1 MINARK
7 RIVETTTMF
16 AVPIVA
22 LFMLDDVSIRE
33 AKTFPKYICFAML
46 LLATINLAQLWVYL
60 NKVRPLDWPTFLRWS
75 LPFKGGAPFPI
86 RRVCLTL
93 GFMTAYI
100 FTMET
105 IGFYLAGFLFFF
117 AILFTLDP
125 AKPTAAGA
133 LRKVSYAACFM
144 FVVYVL
150 FSVMLGVVIPSG
162 IVL

>member
-7 RIVETTTMF
+7 RIIETTVMF
-16 AVPIVA
+16 AVPLVA
-22 LFMLDDVSIRE
+22 LFMLDDVSISE
-33 AKTFPKYICFAML
+33 AKNFPKYICYAML
-46 LLATINLAQLWVYL
+46 LLAAINLVQLWVYL

-75 LPFKGGAPFPI
+75 LPFKGGTPFPL
-86 RRVCLTL
+86 RRVGMAL

-105 IGFYLAGFLFFF
+105 VGFYLAGFLFFL

-125 AKPTAAGA
+125 ARPSVAGA
-133 LRKVSYAACFM
+133 MRKVGYAACFM
-144 FVVYVL
+144 SVVYVL

-162 IVL
+162 IAM

>member
-22 LFMLDDVSIRE
+22 LFMLDDVSISE
-33 AKTFPKYICFAML
+33 AKTFPKYICYAML
-46 LLATINLAQLWVYL
+46 LLAAINLAQLWIYL

-75 LPFKGGAPFPI
+75 LPFKGGTPFPI
-86 RRVCLTL
+86 RRVCLAL

-100 FTMET
+100 FTMEAV
-105 IGFYLAGFLFFF
+105 GFYLAGFLFFL

-125 AKPTAAGA
+125 VRPSAAGA
-133 LRKVSYAACFM
+133 LRKVGYAACFM